1 MQEQRHRQF
10 SAACKQPWRVPLTT
24 LTAPDGPAT
33 LHSRERE
40 FMMMF
45 GALGIR
51 PGRVLGCLLVLGAF
65 GSKAQAGRTIVMTQP
80 NVTAV
85 LNSVQ
90 PGDTIRMEG
99 EFTTGILI
107 RDRDFGGVTIDAS
120 NAVIRN
126 VFRLQRSHN
135 ITVLGG
141 QWYTPGTGDAI
152 RIEQSSHISFAD
164 ITVFG
169 NGNRLGAGVR
179 AIESSF
185 VTLRDGHYEGLR
197 NGAILL
203 STNDSISVRNH
214 FSNGG
219 EDGMKIIDS
228 QRVILA
234 HNSCTGFEPLPG
246 YHPDCLQ
253 LWSLPGRP
261 LQSDIYLLNN
271 LAIGPQQSFV
281 SFTPVELSGTRL
293 SFVGN
298 YAATTSGHTITCNG
312 CTDSYIADN
321 MLVVLPDAP
330 WRALLKVNQTDP
342 SNIVEN
348 NAYFDLRGQHGVA
361 LPDPVFSDYVPSI
374 AGLVGSRWDDRSFG
388 LAVAASAPEPES
400 WAMLVAGFGLVGA
413 AIRRRRARVPGCV
426 A

>member
-1 MQEQRHRQF
+1 
-10 SAACKQPWRVPLTT
+10 
-24 LTAPDGPAT
+24 
-33 LHSRERE
+33 
-40 FMMMF
+40 MMMF
-45 GALGIR
+45 GALGVR
-51 PGRVLGCLLVLGAF
+51 PGRVMGCLLVLGAF
-65 GSKAQAGRTIVMTQP
+65 GSKAQAGQTIVMTPP

-107 RDRDFGGVTIDAS
+107 RDRDFGGVIIDAS

-179 AIESSF
+179 AIDSSF

-298 YAATTSGHTITCNG
+298 YAATTSGHTITCTG
-312 CTDSYIADN
+312 CTDSHIADN

-361 LPDPVFSDYVPSI
+361 LPEPVFSDFVPSI
-374 AGLVGSRWDDRSFG
+374 AGLVGNRWDDRSFG

>member
-1 MQEQRHRQF
+1 
-10 SAACKQPWRVPLTT
+10 
-24 LTAPDGPAT
+24 
-33 LHSRERE
+33 
-40 FMMMF
+40 MMMF
-45 GALGIR
+45 GALGVR
-51 PGRVLGCLLVLGAF
+51 PGRVMGCLLVLGAF
-65 GSKAQAGRTIVMTQP
+65 GSKAQAGQTVVMTPP

-179 AIESSF
+179 AIDSSF

-219 EDGMKIIDS
+219 EDGMKIVDS

-298 YAATTSGHTITCNG
+298 YAATTSGHTITCTG
-312 CTDSYIADN
+312 CTDSHIADN

-361 LPDPVFSDYVPSI
+361 LPEPVFSDFVPSI